1 MVNMNKLKLT
11 NLQQDIL
18 RLLFLKA
25 GSQLNQ
31 RQIAKFLGVSPP
43 AVMKALP
50 DLEKENLLSVR
61 QDKESKRWSIGL
73 NRANHRLMQ
82 LKRVAN
88 LKQIYETGLADF
100 LEKEFAGAAIILF
113 GSYSRGDDIANSD
126 IDIAVIGRK
135 DKLIGL
141 SAYEKLLE
149 RTININFYE
158 SWKKIHKNLK
168 ENICNGIVLAG
179 GIEL

>member
-73 NRANHRLMQ
+73 NRANHRHAA
-82 LKRVAN
+82 KKSCKFKAN
-88 LKQIYETGLADF
+88 L
-100 LEKEFAGAAIILF
+100 
-113 GSYSRGDDIANSD
+113 
-126 IDIAVIGRK
+126 
-135 DKLIGL
+135 
-141 SAYEKLLE
+141 
-149 RTININFYE
+149 
-158 SWKKIHKNLK
+158 
-168 ENICNGIVLAG
+168 
-179 GIEL
+179 

>member
-1 MVNMNKLKLT
+1 
-11 NLQQDIL
+11 
-18 RLLFLKA
+18 
-25 GSQLNQ
+25 
-31 RQIAKFLGVSPP
+31 
-43 AVMKALP
+43 
-50 DLEKENLLSVR
+50 
-61 QDKESKRWSIGL
+61 
-73 NRANHRLMQ
+73 MQ